1 MPTIDVDF
9 KSFMRDMTALQ
20 QEQIPFALK
29 NGLNATALAVQ
40 TAERRRLREVFTI
53 RQDVWADRSIKMT
66 HFATKAERWATVA
79 ISPPGR
85 ADRSDI
91 LGKFETES
99 SKQSIAGRHVA
110 IPIAARRNKKD
121 IVTKANRPS
130 ALHLRK
136 EGNRVVGDKRTFL
149 VNLKD
154 GRQLILQR
162 TGRGRRSDLRALFYL
177 VERVQ
182 LTPDL
187 HYMLTAEGTIT
198 REWNGLMEAA
208 LDQALRTAR

>member
-9 KSFMRDMTALQ
+9 KHFTRDMTALQ

-29 NGLNATALAVQ
+29 TGLNNTMLEVQ
-40 TAERRRLREVFTI
+40 KAERHRLHEVFTI
-53 RQDVWADRSIKMT
+53 RRDVWAERSIKMT
-66 HFATKAERWATVA
+66 HFATKSERWATLA

-91 LGKFETES
+91 FGKFETET
-99 SKQSIAGRHVA
+99 SKESIAGRHIA
-110 IPIAARRNKKD
+110 IPIKARRNKRD
-121 IVTKANRPS
+121 IITKGNRPG
-130 ALHLRK
+130 ALNLRQ
-136 EGNRVVGDKRTFL
+136 EGNRVLGDKRTFL
-149 VNLKD
+149 VKLSG
-154 GRQLILQR
+154 GRELILQR

-182 LTPDL
+182 LEPDL

-198 REWNGLMEAA
+198 REWNGLMETAFE
-208 LDQALRTAR
+208 QALRTAR